1 MKKEHARERE
11 EEGEDVFEED
21 AKYELLNDLQLQFLP
36 NPNVTI
42 CFPLPPTAA
51 AAARLPFHPPPS
63 KGNLAKPPERRMS
76 RSFDERN
83 SRDILARPV
92 HPLSAVSAP
101 VVEREVGAEE

>member
-1 MKKEHARERE
+1 MSLRKMPNTNYSTIYN
-11 EEGEDVFEED
+11 FSF
-21 AKYELLNDLQLQFLP
+21 YQTQTSQF
-36 NPNVTI
+36 VS
-42 CFPLPPTAA
+42 PLPPTAA

-92 HPLSAVSAP
+92 HPLSAVSAS